1 MISFTAG
8 AEDAQILQKE
18 FSEVFTEND
27 LVNLSRFQ
35 VAMTLTIDGQSNWP
49 FLAHTLP
56 LPVSINQNKQKVLD
70 ASKERWGK
78 KKTAPQEMKQVQRSQ
93 PQPQPQPQRQP
104 QPQHKPYQ
112 PRRRKYPRRFNPQ
125 DKQS

>member
-1 MISFTAG
+1 MVSFTAG

-35 VAMTLTIDGQSNWP
+35 VAIKLTIDGQSNRP

-56 LPVSINQNKQKVLD
+56 LPVSRNQNRSKVINASRQRWSRKKIQESRPRHYHKQH
-70 ASKERWGK
+70 R
-78 KKTAPQEMKQVQRSQ
+78 
-93 PQPQPQPQRQP
+93 RQS
-104 QPQHKPYQ
+104 
-112 PRRRKYPRRFNPQ
+112 R
-125 DKQS
+125 